1 MAKQKVEVEVENE
14 TYELGLAVVGLV
26 KAVKDVVADG
36 KVDVAEIVA
45 AVIGQVDPLVK
56 AVKGIEELPAEA
68 KEDFAAFAKAL
79 ALPLADVPALFLK
92 KA

>member
-1 MAKQKVEVEVENE
+1 MAKQSVTVEVENE
-14 TYELGLAVVGLV
+14 TYELGLALVGLV

-36 KVDVAEIVA
+36 KVDIAEVVA

-56 AVKGIEELPAEA
+56 AVQGIDQLPAEA

-79 ALPLADVPALFLK
+79 ALPLADLPGLFLK